1 VQTVKTGDFMEANLW
16 ERREWEDPIAG
27 NRPDL
32 DARKAR
38 AWLPKALRKEELR
51 PVFMAVVARRVIEL
65 EPHASSRVEVAID
78 QGEIRTSDGGAVEP
92 ISEVELELKS
102 GDPAVLYDLSLRLL
116 QVAKIRLEMRSKA
129 ERGYRLLGAAPR
141 PAQAMPVGL
150 APDMTVEATLQCFGQ
165 RYLAHLLHNEFVAL
179 ADDAEAIHQVRVA
192 VRRLRST
199 RSALNRCCRL
209 SITTGPRR
217 S

>member
-1 VQTVKTGDFMEANLW
+1 VPSS
-16 ERREWEDPIAG
+16 RS
-27 NRPDL
+27 
-32 DARKAR
+32 ARSSSNSR
-38 AWLPKALRKEELR
+38 AATRQCCMICRCDCSKLPKFDSRC
-51 PVFMAVVARRVIEL
+51 VARRSE
-65 EPHASSRVEVAID
+65 AI
-78 QGEIRTSDGGAVEP
+78 GC
-92 ISEVELELKS
+92 S
-102 GDPAVLYDLSLRLL
+102 GPR
-116 QVAKIRLEMRSKA
+116 
-129 ERGYRLLGAAPR
+129 RG

-165 RYLAHLLHNEFVAL
+165 RYLAHLLNNEFVAL

-199 RSALNRCCRL
+199 LSALNRCCRL